1 MYHTKVVDYMAETK
15 LADSATLVSKGMP
28 TALITEMNK
37 ASSNIESLADKAA
50 SKTDPELNPQK
61 RDRGTYCVWAH
72 PKDTNQTKLSLGPT
86 KCALPAKV
94 AKSLPINI
102 EHPTDTRKLGQC
114 CTSTEPDNEN
124 SFRRHYKLHPSDDQ
138 GTQPRWDLL
147 RVLETHRRMDLYGL
161 LRSPQRLS

>member
-15 LADSATLVSKGMP
+15 LADFATLVSKGMP

-72 PKDTNQTKLSLGPT
+72 PKDTHQTKLSLSPT

-94 AKSLPINI
+94 VAGQRRAPNGYEEARPMLYVDRAGQRELLPPALQASSI
-102 EHPTDTRKLGQC
+102 G
-114 CTSTEPDNEN
+114 
-124 SFRRHYKLHPSDDQ
+124 
-138 GTQPRWDLL
+138 
-147 RVLETHRRMDLYGL
+147 
-161 LRSPQRLS
+161 